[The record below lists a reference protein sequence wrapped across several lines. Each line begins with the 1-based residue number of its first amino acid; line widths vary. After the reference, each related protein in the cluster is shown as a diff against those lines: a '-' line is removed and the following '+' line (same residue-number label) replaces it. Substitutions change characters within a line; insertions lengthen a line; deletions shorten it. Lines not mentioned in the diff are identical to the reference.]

1 MQASR
6 AILVASHASRQGT
19 RTARPW
25 AALIMMRTSGAST
38 ESRMTLAIAII
49 ALGMAMLLAGGPANL
64 MQACENVLR
73 ATAEAVYQGWLSF
86 RG

>member
-1 MQASR
+1 
-6 AILVASHASRQGT
+6 
-19 RTARPW
+19 
-25 AALIMMRTSGAST
+25 
-38 ESRMTLAIAII
+38 MTLAIAII